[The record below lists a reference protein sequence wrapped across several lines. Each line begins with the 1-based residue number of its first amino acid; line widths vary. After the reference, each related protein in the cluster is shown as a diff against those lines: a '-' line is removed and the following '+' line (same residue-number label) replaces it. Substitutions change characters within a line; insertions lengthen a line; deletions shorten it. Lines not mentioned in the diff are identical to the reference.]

1 MISKKQINILA
12 ILGILIFLSFVIMCF
27 SVKVGLYIFTFS
39 AIGFCWWTLYI
50 LFKLVS
56 FNQFA
61 NITLNKA
68 IEFKN
73 EGQYFKGI
81 IFGITPSLVGVGIIT
96 IILITGVMIFTVIKG

>member
-1 MISKKQINILA
+1 
-12 ILGILIFLSFVIMCF
+12 MCF
-27 SVKVGLYIFTFS
+27 LVNVGLYIFTFS
-39 AIGFCWWTLYI
+39 AVGFCWWTLYI

-56 FNQFA
+56 LNQFV

-96 IILITGVMIFTVIKG
+96 AILITGVMIFRVIKG